1 MRTLK
6 VTMAYDG
13 AGYAGWQRQN
23 GAPTIQALL
32 EAALGEIEGGAV
44 TVHGAGRT
52 DAGVHA
58 LGQVASA
65 RLTHSIDNAALARA
79 LNAKLP
85 GDIRI
90 LRVDVVADDF
100 HARYAARS
108 KAYQYRLS
116 LGPVANPLERGRVWH
131 VRQPLDLGKMQR
143 AGAVLCGRHDFAAFQ
158 TAAVDKT
165 SASTV
170 RTISELEV
178 GRRPGPPWLC
188 TSACQNQIMT
198 VDVVGD
204 GFLRHMV
211 RAIVGTLVEVGAGRL
226 EVADVAAVLSSGR
239 RERAGPTAPPHG
251 LFLVRVDY

>member
-6 VTMAYDG
+6 VTVAYDG
-13 AGYAGWQRQN
+13 TGYAGWQRQN

-32 EAALGEIEGGAV
+32 EAAFNEIEGRAV
-44 TVHGAGRT
+44 TVRGAART

-85 GDIRI
+85 DDIRI
-90 LRVDVVADDF
+90 LRVDAVADDF
-100 HARYAARS
+100 HAQYAARS

-116 LGPVANPLERGRVWH
+116 LGPVANPLERGHVWH

-158 TAAVDKT
+158 TAAGDMAT
-165 SASTV
+165 TSTV
-170 RTISELEV
+170 RTIAELEV
-178 GRRPGPPWLC
+178 GRRPGPAWLG
-188 TSACQNQIMT
+188 TSTCQIMT

-211 RAIVGTLVEVGAGRL
+211 RAIVGTLVEVGAGRF
-226 EVADVAAVLSSGR
+226 EAADVAAVLSSGR

>member
-6 VTMAYDG
+6 ITVAYDG
-13 AGYAGWQRQN
+13 AGYAGWQRQD
-23 GAPTIQALL
+23 GAATIQGLL
-32 EAALGEIEGGAV
+32 EAALGEIEGRPV

-58 LGQVASA
+58 LGQVASV
-65 RLTHSIDNAALARA
+65 RLIHSIDTASLARA

-85 GDIRI
+85 DAIRI
-90 LRVDVVADDF
+90 LCVDTVAHDF

-116 LGPVANPLERGRVWH
+116 LGPVANPLERGHVWH
-131 VRQPLDLGKMQR
+131 VRQPLDLERMQQ
-143 AGAVLCGRHDFAAFQ
+143 AGAILRGRHDFAAFL
-158 TAAVDKT
+158 TGPGDT
-165 SASTV
+165 PPASTV
-170 RTISELEV
+170 RTITRLEIQ
-178 GRRPGPPWLC
+178 RDAGPAWLG
-188 TSACQNQIMT
+188 SPVCQTMT

-211 RAIVGTLVEVGAGRL
+211 RAIVGTLVEAGAGRL
-226 EVADVAAVLSSGR
+226 SVEDVAAVLSSRR
-239 RERAGPTAPPHG
+239 RERAGPTAPARG

>member
-1 MRTLK
+1 M
-6 VTMAYDG
+6 
-13 AGYAGWQRQN
+13 
-23 GAPTIQALL
+23 
-32 EAALGEIEGGAV
+32 
-44 TVHGAGRT
+44 HGAGRT

-65 RLTHSIDNAALARA
+65 RLTHSIDNAALTRA

-90 LRVDVVADDF
+90 LRVDAVADDF

-158 TAAVDKT
+158 TAAGDKT

-178 GRRPGPPWLC
+178 ARRPGPAWLC